1 MQLSFGSPAKALAAA
16 DAGLKAAADLFEF
29 HDGAGG
35 VMSVAEAMKK
45 VGGTFQTGVIKG
57 QKAKPSGAAA
67 ELEVPYKGRV
77 LKGQALLDQLQ
88 AWQSYGTIEPSA
100 ADAIAAVV
108 RAGGKWV
115 DLSDRYV
122 VMLGAGSAMGPYPLL
137 MALGAN
143 VIALDLNLPR
153 IWERLFAIARASCG
167 TVYFPLAKPQAE
179 ILAGVAAGDTAA
191 ADKALAA
198 HAGANLLEVTPQV
211 ARWLGALLPDKELTI
226 GSYVYLD
233 GEAHV
238 RLVLACDAIT
248 SQLIETRQKKPSL
261 AFLCTP
267 TDVHAIPRDAYEA
280 ARAQQR
286 TLCGASIV
294 ASVVRLFSKK
304 MLVPNTQPEVQSD
317 DGNETFTY
325 VDALVVPQG
334 PNYAL
339 AKRMQHWRAMLARS
353 AGCVVSS
360 NIAPST
366 STVSVVKNR
375 SFAWAYEGVP
385 FFKPMEIFDPETS
398 HSVMTAILLYDLNEP
413 RSVAN
418 PKTKLRNPLELFA
431 SGAFHGGVWRM
442 AYTFGSTG
450 EISVLVALAKF
461 ALPYLLLAAAVFY
474 YVYAR
479 LL

>member
-1 MQLSFGSPAKALAAA
+1 LSFGSPAKALSAAE
-16 DAGLKAAADLFEF
+16 AGLKAAHELFEF
-29 HDGAGG
+29 IDATGKSSSLA
-35 VMSVAEAMKK
+35 AAM
-45 VGGTFQTGVIKG
+45 VNVPGTFETGVIKG
-57 QKAKPSGAAA
+57 GKAKPAHGA

-77 LKGQALLDQLQ
+77 LKGQALLDQLT
-88 AWQSYGTIEPSA
+88 AWQSYGTIEPTA

-143 VIALDLNLPR
+143 VIALDLNMPR
-153 IWERLFAIARASCG
+153 IWERLFKIARDSCG
-167 TVYFPLAKPQAE
+167 TVYFPLAKKQAE
-179 ILAGVAAGDTAA
+179 IVGANDTDVAA

-211 ARWLGALLPDKELTI
+211 ARWLTALLPDKEFTV

-248 SQLIETRQKKPSL
+248 SQLIEKRAEEAVAGVP
-261 AFLCTP
+261 
-267 TDVHAIPRDAYEA
+267 VHADRHSRDSARRLRGG
-280 ARAQQR
+280 ARAAEGV
-286 TLCGASIV
+286 LGG
-294 ASVVRLFSKK
+294 ASVVAAIVHLFSKK
-304 MLVPNTQPEVQSD
+304 MLASNVQPEAHSD
-317 DGNETFTY
+317 DGSEAFTY
-325 VDALVVPQG
+325 VDAIVVPQG

-339 AKRMQHWRAMLARS
+339 AKRMQHWRAMLARD

-385 FFKPMEIFDPETS
+385 FFKPMEIFEPETS
-398 HSVMTAILLYDLNEP
+398 HAVMTAILLYDLNEP

-450 EISVLVALAKF
+450 EVSVLVALLKY
-461 ALPYLLLAAAVFY
+461 ALPYVLGAAIVL
-474 YVYAR
+474 YVLWSR
-479 LL
+479 FIK

>member
-1 MQLSFGSPAKALAAA
+1 
-16 DAGLKAAADLFEF
+16 LFEF
-29 HDGAGG
+29 HDGDA
-35 VMSVAEAMKK
+35 VMSVADAMKK
-45 VGGTFQTGVIKG
+45 VGGSFETGVIKG
-57 QKAKPSGAAA
+57 GKAKPSNA

-77 LKGQALLDQLQ
+77 LKGQALLDQLN
-88 AWQSYGTIEPSA
+88 AWQSYGTIEPTA

-143 VIALDLNLPR
+143 VIALDLNLPH
-153 IWERLFAIARASCG
+153 IWGRLFKIARESCG

-179 ILAGVAAGDTAA
+179 LTAGLSGEA

-198 HAGANLLEVTPQV
+198 QAGANLLEVTPQV
-211 ARWLGALLPDKELTI
+211 ARWLGQLLPDKEFTI

-238 RLVLACDAIT
+238 RLVVACDAI
-248 SQLIETRQKKPSL
+248 SAHLIETRKKKPSL

-267 TDVHAIPRDAYEA
+267 TDVHAIPRDAYDA

-286 TLCGASIV
+286 AFGAASIV
-294 ASVVRLFSKK
+294 ASIAHLFSRK
-304 MLVPNTQPEVQSD
+304 MLVPNTQPEVTSD
-317 DGNETFTY
+317 DGNDTFTY

-339 AKRMQHWRAMLARS
+339 AKRMQHWRAMLARD

-418 PKTKLRNPLELFA
+418 PKNKLRNPLELFA

-461 ALPYLLLAAAVFY
+461 ALPYIVVAAILIWVLVTRF
-474 YVYAR
+474 
-479 LL
+479 L

>member
-1 MQLSFGSPAKALAAA
+1 MANVP
-16 DAGLKAAADLFEF
+16 
-29 HDGAGG
+29 
-35 VMSVAEAMKK
+35 
-45 VGGTFQTGVIKG
+45 GTFETGVVKG
-57 QKAKPSGAAA
+57 GKAKPAQGA

-77 LKGQALLDQLQ
+77 LKGQALLDQLT
-88 AWQSYGTIEPSA
+88 AWQTYGTIEPTA

-143 VIALDLNLPR
+143 VIALDLNMPR
-153 IWERLFAIARASCG
+153 IWERLFKIARDSCG
-167 TVYFPLAKPQAE
+167 TVYFPLAKKQAE
-179 ILAGVAAGDTAA
+179 IVGANDNDVAA

-211 ARWLGALLPDKELTI
+211 ARWLTSLLPEKEFTV

-248 SQLIETRQKKPSL
+248 QQLIEKRQKKPSL

-267 TDVHAIPRDAYEA
+267 TDIHAIPRDAYEA
-280 ARAQQR
+280 ARAQQK
-286 TLCGASIV
+286 AFSAAKVVAAIV
-294 ASVVRLFSKK
+294 HLFSKK
-304 MLVPNTQPEVQSD
+304 MLASNVQPEAHSD
-317 DGNETFTY
+317 DGGETFTY
-325 VDALVVPQG
+325 VDAIVVPQG

-339 AKRMQHWRAMLARS
+339 AKRMQHWRAMLARA

-385 FFKPMEIFDPETS
+385 FFKPMEIFEPETS
-398 HSVMTAILLYDLNEP
+398 HAVMTAILLYDLNEP

-450 EISVLVALAKF
+450 EVSVLVALLKY
-461 ALPYLLLAAAVFY
+461 ALPYVLGAAIVL
-474 YVYAR
+474 YVLWTR
-479 LL
+479 FIK